1 MAFTL
6 KMYLLK
12 IMSEAICYFL
22 FLRCLHIFCRLVQA
36 VLYQKLQCAAENKRQ
51 TILSDLKFTWMHG
64 ILLFSVLSAL
74 LKTYNP
80 IYTFQII
87 FHHAFWKRLSK
98 KRTFS
103 EIITI
108 SYCQSPMCLL
118 TVENRGVH
126 LALSLAC
133 SSGVKFLRTD
143 DWVTHSWEKEPSH
156 NFQHLA
162 PASQS
167 IKGSRVGVGEQGRF
181 TRLSDR
187 SQWVI
192 LVPSNSSS
200 PFL

>member
-22 FLRCLHIFCRLVQA
+22 VLRCLHIFCRFVQA

-64 ILLFSVLSAL
+64 ILLFSAVSAL
-74 LKTYNP
+74 QKTYNP

-87 FHHAFWKRLSK
+87 FHHVFWKRQSK
-98 KRTFS
+98 KRAFS

-126 LALSLAC
+126 LGSELGLQLRSHVLKNRRLANTLLGE
-133 SSGVKFLRTD
+133 STFPES
-143 DWVTHSWEKEPSH
+143 
-156 NFQHLA
+156 
-162 PASQS
+162 PAS
-167 IKGSRVGVGEQGRF
+167 GSSFPIYKMQPCGDGGDSLGFQIEVSES
-181 TRLSDR
+181 L
-187 SQWVI
+187 W
-192 LVPSNSSS
+192 
-200 PFL
+200 FLN